1 MKYVSFRR
9 GDRSSYGVVMDGGV
23 FDLGMRHCDRH
34 PTMRAALSAGVLG
47 ELAGEA
53 RAPDVALS
61 AITLLPPIPDPDK
74 IVCVGLNY
82 RAHVGEGG
90 GELPTHPSLFTRFAD
105 TLVPHGGAIVVP
117 RLSAELDYECELAFV
132 IGRGGRHIPA
142 ESAMEHV
149 FGYTCFNDASVRDY
163 QVRHSLPA
171 GKNFHATGGC
181 GPWIVTADEV
191 GDPGCLELT
200 TRINGVEHQHG
211 NTRDLI
217 FDIPAIIAY
226 VSGFTPL
233 SPGDII
239 STGTP
244 EGVGFL
250 RDPRVFLRPGDL
262 VEVFVERIGVLANPV
277 VAET

>member
-1 MKYVSFRR
+1 MKYVSFMR

-23 FDLGMRHCDRH
+23 FDIGMRYCDRH

-47 ELAGEA
+47 ELASEA

-117 RLSAELDYECELAFV
+117 RLSVELDYECELAFV
-132 IGRGGRHIPA
+132 IGRSGRHIPA

-181 GPWIVTADEV
+181 GPWIVSADEV

-200 TRINGVEHQHG
+200 TRINGVEYQHG

-217 FDIPAIIAY
+217 FDIPTIIAY

-250 RDPRVFLRPGDL
+250 RDPPVFLRPGDV

-277 VAET
+277 VAEA